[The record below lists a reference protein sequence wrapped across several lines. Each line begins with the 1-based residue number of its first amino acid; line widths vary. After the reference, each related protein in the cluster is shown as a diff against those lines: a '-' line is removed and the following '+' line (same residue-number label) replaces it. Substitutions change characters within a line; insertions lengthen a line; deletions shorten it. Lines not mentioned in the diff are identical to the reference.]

1 MSEVELLE
9 NLLETAKKISYVN
22 KEEFDVLEKR
32 TEMLIRKL
40 FGDESH
46 YIKDLKNI
54 SYSPI
59 IFVSGSTTDWKSPF
73 ESGLKQ
79 FRNLIQVMLED
90 KKLSSNYGNPTT
102 TDFIKAEH
110 IQEPDKKVLKEI
122 RVLIASPSDV
132 IREREL
138 LLDKLETKYR
148 REHFEERCGARII
161 VEGWESIPSQ
171 TGYAQDII
179 NSDLVSKSNIIL
191 AVFRQKL
198 GSPTIDI
205 KTGKDRSASGTAEE
219 LLYAIRNKLLNNP
232 PLGMAYFYANAPV
245 ISLDSVDFNL
255 TKTNWERLKEFRE
268 EIKNEILYK
277 TYKHEEEIL
286 DITCRDLCDNI
297 LKYFK

>member
-1 MSEVELLE
+1 MNEIELLE
-9 NLLETAKKISYVN
+9 NLLDTAKKISYDN
-22 KEEFDVLEKR
+22 KDEFDVLQKR

-46 YIKDLKNI
+46 YIKDLNSI
-54 SYSPI
+54 HYSPLI
-59 IFVSGSTTDWKSPF
+59 IIGDDDWRSPF

-90 KKLSSNYGNPTT
+90 KKLSSNYDNSATT
-102 TDFIKAEH
+102 NFIKAEH
-110 IQEPDKKVLKEI
+110 IPEPSRKEYKEI
-122 RVLIASPSDV
+122 RILIASPGDV

-138 LLDKLETKYR
+138 LLDKLETKFR

-161 VEGWESIPSQ
+161 VDGWEYVASQ

-179 NSDLVSKSNIIL
+179 NSDLVSKANIIL
-191 AVFRQKL
+191 SVFRHKL
-198 GSPTIDI
+198 GSATIDI
-205 KTGKDRSASGTAEE
+205 KTGKDRSKSGTAEE
-219 LLYAIRNKLLNNP
+219 LLYAIRNKEIDNP

-245 ISLDSVDFNL
+245 LSLDSVEFDRI
-255 TKTNWERLKEFRE
+255 KKDWERLKEFRE

-286 DITCRDLCDNI
+286 DVTCKDICENI
-297 LKYFK
+297 IKYFK